1 MSTTVFTIDA
11 NQVSNPNL
19 ESLRQ
24 YIPDVEITSYAV
36 GARRGGVPA
45 TTATIEIDENTVV
58 VAEFENN
65 IKWFYDKAAFTAKIK
80 QQQPA
85 GRSAATGRG
94 LEIPVIWQE
103 GGPSRGLISGMLKL
117 LGISVVKKTIGKSV
131 AKTIAA
137 RIEEKNSNVLYQCDR
152 DFNLVPFNS
161 ATSKDTVPKY
171 LLFLHGTGSSTS
183 GSFYGLK
190 KEQNGKVYDALFKKY
205 NGNLIAYEH
214 RTFTQNPVRNVIDLL
229 KQLPDN
235 VNLDLVSHS
244 RGGLVG
250 EVLARIGK
258 AEERRAF
265 TKKETDLLGLNEE
278 AVGLLADITELHA
291 VLSKKNIKVE
301 RFVRVACPA
310 AGTTLV
316 SDRMDTLLNVL
327 FNIFSNMPF
336 EVVSSIAE
344 GLKALVMAVVD
355 EKNDPKT
362 LPGIECMK
370 PDSDFIKVL
379 NFKDTQ
385 IDSELFV
392 IAGDAQG
399 EGFVNRLKMFLVD
412 AFYREDNDLVVN
424 TASMKRGTTRKTPVS
439 VYDERRSNV
448 NHFNYFVN
456 TTSQNIIYDALAGGA
471 PGLGRG
477 IAQFDSA
484 GDNLPI
490 PVIEGPVSRAGKTI
504 ADQPVLYVLPGIMG
518 SHLQDGGDRIWL
530 NYLRMATGGLR
541 RLKIDAPAITPSGI
555 NGSAY
560 GDFVQYFS
568 STHYVIPYAYDWR
581 KSVFDAA
588 DQLNKH
594 VKQSL
599 KQTAKT
605 ISFMVHSMGGLVLR
619 AFAVKHPDTWK
630 ELNKR
635 ANFRVLMLGT
645 PNQGSYDI
653 PRILLGIGKNINL
666 VSILDITQSKK
677 TLLQQFIRY
686 PGLLNL
692 LPAFG
697 DIDFTV
703 KDNWTK
709 IMSAARS
716 EYPIPDTGDLTT
728 FSEMLAPAFKEFQWD
743 PAVVCYVAGKDDLTA
758 IKMDIDTENQRID
771 FYGTAKGDG
780 SVTWDSIPV
789 ELRETSTYYIT
800 AKHGDM
806 ANHAE
811 SYAGYRELLERGK
824 TRLLSAVM
832 PAARG
837 GEEKIELMPQ
847 IDPAILTNE
856 AELSKQIMGMEVQQ
870 AKPDLM
876 DVSISITHGDMGHA
890 LYPVMAGHF
899 IGDSIIQAEQVLN
912 QKLDNY
918 FTIRY
923 EANNYPGKIGTHE
936 ILVKKDSR
944 PAGGIVVGLGDFGG
958 LTENTLYQT
967 LKQALL
973 SYITKCRELQPIA
986 DKEQHTVGISTLL
999 IGSGFGGLTIYSC
1012 IRAIMMAVKEAND
1025 FFDPAL
1031 HKDYPLIGHV
1041 EIVELYQHKAVQAAR
1056 IIGSLLETSEL
1067 FSGFVFQPDTI
1078 KRVSGSQNRI
1088 PDDIQSDWWHRLKVY
1103 ESDAEVK
1110 ENSKT
1115 RVIRFSSITDKAR
1128 SEEEVLGANINIVD
1142 QLIAKTAKYS
1152 RNEPGLCETLY
1163 EMLIPYNFKG
1173 YGSDLRNIVLI
1184 VDKETARYPWEMLRD
1199 AYGGSADPIVT
1210 KAGFIR
1216 QLSTGTYRVNNELAK
1231 NDNAVVIG
1239 NPLLNG
1245 YYPNLPGAGSEAAMV
1260 ADQLKERNFSV
1271 LPFINQPGADAIIS
1285 LYSKSYKILHVA
1297 AHGVVND
1304 KKTGQTGVVMGE
1316 ELIITPSDFKQIR
1329 YVPELIFINCCS
1341 LGIINKED
1349 EDRLQRKYEVAAGV
1363 GTQLVEMGAKAVIV
1377 AGWEVDDAAAK
1388 CFSETFYRFM
1398 LDGRSFGESVRFARK
1413 ITYENFP
1420 LVNTWGAYQCYG
1432 DPFYTLR
1439 NSTGNKK
1446 IQKEHYYDIIEAV
1459 NRLETFISKLEAA
1472 TGRMGD
1478 KQLEKLILELEA
1490 IIEAVAEHP
1499 EWKEDAGVLS
1509 LIGDAYKELD
1519 QMDKAIFYYEQLF
1532 SLENSRYSFHTVEQY
1547 CNSNIRYTVDCI
1559 DDLFAQN
1566 GTVDKDKLEEAYT
1579 TIEAM
1584 IVQLQGLGVA
1594 KTSERLSVLASAYK
1608 AKATLDLYDKEKI
1621 ADNFDNLVKA
1631 AGYYRQSFEQFR
1643 KAKGKI
1649 YHYPLYN
1656 WLQLATVL
1664 NYILSEEK
1672 ITTYNEDGLLSYP
1685 TDLNDLIQFSDIDAL
1700 DMESIK
1706 PDFWNKT
1713 SVSMKFLVLLLKT
1726 DKDHEIEQYQKLIT
1740 GTYQTTWKVEGSQ
1753 KKIRSVIRY
1762 LELLLELL
1770 QHSNKAGVRGK
1781 VTALQE
1787 IVAVLE
1793 QLDLE

>member
-1 MSTTVFTIDA
+1 MSTTVFNIDA
-11 NQVSNPNL
+11 NRVHNPDL
-19 ESLRQ
+19 ESLQQ
-24 YIPDVEITSYAV
+24 YFPEAEIVSYAV
-36 GARRGGVPA
+36 GARRGGLPA
-45 TTATIEIDENTVV
+45 TTTAIEIDDKAVV
-58 VAEFENN
+58 IAEFEDN
-65 IKWFYDKAAFTAKIK
+65 IKWFYDKPSFTAKVK

-85 GRSAATGRG
+85 GRSAATG
-94 LEIPVIWQE
+94 LEIPVVWQDDTT
-103 GGPSRGLISGMLKL
+103 SRGVVSGMLKL

-131 AKTIAA
+131 AKSIAA
-137 RIEEKNSNVLYQCDR
+137 RIEEKNSNILFQCDR
-152 DFNLVPFNS
+152 DFNLVPFS
-161 ATSKDTVPKY
+161 GVVSKDTIPKY
-171 LLFLHGTGSSTS
+171 LLFLHGTGSSTA

-205 NGNLIAYEH
+205 NGNVIAYEH

-235 VNLDLVSHS
+235 ISLDLVSHS

-258 AEERRAF
+258 VEEKKAF
-265 TKKETDLLGLNEE
+265 SRKETELLALNEE
-278 AVGLLADITELHA
+278 AAGLLADINELHA
-291 VLSKKNIKVE
+291 LLSKKNIRVD

-316 SDRMDTLLNVL
+316 SERMDTILNVL
-327 FNIFSNMPF
+327 FNILSNIPS
-336 EVVSSIAE
+336 EIVSGIAE

-379 NFKDTQ
+379 NFKDTR

-399 EGFVNRLKMFLVD
+399 EGFVNRMKMFLVD

-424 TASMKRGTTRKTPVS
+424 TASMKRGTMRKMPVQI
-439 VYDERRSNV
+439 YDERKSNV

-456 TTSQNIIYDALAGGA
+456 ITSQNIIYDVLAGSE

-477 IAQFDSA
+477 VVAVDYNMDIAA
-484 GDNLPI
+484 I
-490 PVIEGPVSRAGKTI
+490 PVLEGPVSRSGKTI
-504 ADQPVLYVLPGIMG
+504 AEQPVLYVLPGIMG

-541 RLKIDAPAITPSGI
+541 RLRIDAPSITASGI

-560 GDFVQYFS
+560 NDFVQYFS
-568 STHYVIPYAYDWR
+568 STHYVIPHAYDWR

-588 DQLNKH
+588 KQLNKS
-594 VKQSL
+594 VQESL
-599 KQTAKT
+599 KQTTKT

-619 AFAVKHPDTWK
+619 AFAVKYPDTWK

-703 KDNWTK
+703 KDNWNR
-709 IMSAARS
+709 IMTAAES
-716 EYPIPDTGDLTT
+716 VYPTPEMSDLSS
-728 FSEMLAPAFKEFQWD
+728 FAEMLAPAFKEFKWD
-743 PAVVCYVAGKDDLTA
+743 PEVVTYVAGKDELTA
-758 IKMDIDTENQRID
+758 KKMDIDEENRKVD
-771 FYGTAKGDG
+771 FYGTARGDG

-789 ELRETSTYYIT
+789 ELKNGSTYYIG

-806 ANHAE
+806 ASHAA
-811 SYAGYRELLERGK
+811 SFSGYREILEKGK
-824 TRLLSAVM
+824 TRLLSVTE
-832 PAARG
+832 PVARG
-837 GEEKIELMPQ
+837 GEDRIVLMPQ
-847 IDPAILTNE
+847 VDPAILTNE
-856 AELSKQIMGMEVQQ
+856 AELSKHIMGMEVEQP
-870 AKPDLM
+870 KPDAR
-876 DVSISITHGDMGHA
+876 DVRISITHGDMGHA

-899 IGDSIIQAEQVLN
+899 VGDSIIQAEQVLN

-936 ILVKKDSR
+936 IVIKKDSR
-944 PAGGIVVGLGDFGG
+944 PSGGIVVGLGDFGG
-958 LTENTLYQT
+958 LTENALCQT
-967 LKQALL
+967 MKQALL
-973 SYITKCRELQPIA
+973 SYITKSRELLPVGGEERNTI
-986 DKEQHTVGISTLL
+986 GISTLL
-999 IGSGFGGLTIYSC
+999 IGSGFGGLTVYSC
-1012 IRAIMMAVKEAND
+1012 IRAVMMAVKEAND
-1025 FFDPAL
+1025 FFEPEA
-1031 HKDYPLIGHV
+1031 HKDYPLIDHV

-1056 IIGSLLETSEL
+1056 IIANLLENSEF
-1067 FSGFVFQPDTI
+1067 FSGFVFLPGTI
-1078 KRVSGSQNRI
+1078 KKVSGSQNRI
-1088 PDDIQSDWWHRLKVY
+1088 PDDIQTDWWHRLKVY
-1103 ESDAEVK
+1103 ESEAAIG
-1110 ENSKT
+1110 ENNTT

-1128 SEEEVLGANINIVD
+1128 SEEEVLAANINIVD

-1152 RNEPGLCETLY
+1152 RNEAGLCETLY

-1216 QLSTGTYRVNNELAK
+1216 QLSTGTYRVNSELSK
-1231 NDNAVVIG
+1231 GDNALVIG

-1260 ADQLKERNFSV
+1260 ADQLKDRNFSV
-1271 LPFINQPGADAIIS
+1271 LSFINQPGSDAIIS
-1285 LYSKSYKILHVA
+1285 LYSKSYKILHIA

-1316 ELIITPSDFKQIR
+1316 ELIITPADFKQIR
-1329 YVPELIFINCCS
+1329 YVPELIFVNCCS
-1341 LGIINKED
+1341 LGVINKED
-1349 EDRLQRKYEVAAGV
+1349 EIRLQRKFEVAAGI

-1388 CFSETFYRFM
+1388 CFSETFYHFM
-1398 LDGRSFGESVRFARK
+1398 LDGRPFGEAVRFARK

-1439 NSTGNKK
+1439 NSTGGKK
-1446 IQKEHYYDIIEAV
+1446 VKEEHYYDIVEAV

-1472 TGRMGD
+1472 TGRMEGR
-1478 KQLEKLILELEA
+1478 QLEKLTQELEA
-1490 IIEAVAEHP
+1490 IINAIEEHP

-1509 LIGDAYKELD
+1509 LIADAYKELD
-1519 QMDKAIFYYEQLF
+1519 LMEQAIFYYEQLF
-1532 SLENSRYSFHTVEQY
+1532 SLEDARYSFRTVEQY
-1547 CNSNIRYTVDCI
+1547 CSSNIRYTVDCI
-1559 DDLFAQN
+1559 DELWAQT
-1566 GTVDKDKLEEAYT
+1566 GVVERERLEEAYR
-1579 TIEAM
+1579 TIDAM
-1584 IVQLQGLGVA
+1584 IVQLQGLGVV
-1594 KTSERLSVLASAYK
+1594 KTSERLSMLASAYK
-1608 AKATLDLYDKEKI
+1608 AKAALDLYDEDRVK
-1621 ADNFDNLVKA
+1621 DNFDHLVKA

-1643 KAKGKI
+1643 KTKGKI

-1664 NYILSEEK
+1664 HCVLTEEK
-1672 ITTYNEDGLLSYP
+1672 IATYNEDGLLSYP
-1685 TDLNDLIQFSDIDAL
+1685 PDLNDLIQFTDIDTL
-1700 DMESIK
+1700 DMENQR

-1713 SVSMKFLVLLLKT
+1713 SPGMKFLVLLLLSKN
-1726 DKDHEIEQYQKLIT
+1726 DQEIEQYRKSIT
-1740 GTYQTTWKVEGSQ
+1740 GTYQTAWKVEGSQ

-1762 LELLLELL
+1762 LELLMDLL
-1770 QHSNKAGVRGK
+1770 QHSQSTEVTGK
-1781 VTALQE
+1781 ITALQE
-1787 IVAVLE
+1787 IVSALE
-1793 QLDLE
+1793 QLDIE

>member
-1 MSTTVFTIDA
+1 MSTTVFTIEA
-11 NQVSNPNL
+11 NRIHNPEL
-19 ESLRQ
+19 ESLQQ
-24 YIPDVEITSYAV
+24 YFPEVEITSYAV
-36 GARRGGVPA
+36 GARRGGLPA
-45 TTATIEIDENTVV
+45 STATIEIADNAVV

-65 IKWFYDKAAFTAKIK
+65 IKWYYDKAAFTAKIK

-85 GRSAATGRG
+85 GRGASEEG
-94 LEIPVIWQE
+94 LEIPVIWQD
-103 GGPSRGLISGMLKL
+103 GNASRGLISGMLKL
-117 LGISVVKKTIGKSV
+117 LGINIVKKAIGKNV
-131 AKTIAA
+131 AQAIAA
-137 RIEEKNSNVLYQCDR
+137 RIEEKNGNILYQCDR
-152 DFNLVPFNS
+152 DFNLVPLNNI
-161 ATSKDTVPKY
+161 TSKDAVPKY
-171 LLFLHGTGSSTS
+171 LLFLHGTGSSTI
-183 GSFYGLK
+183 GSFEGLK

-205 NGNLIAYEH
+205 NGNVVAYEH

-235 VNLDLVSHS
+235 VSLDLISHS

-258 AEERRAF
+258 AEEKRAF
-265 TKKETDLLGLNEE
+265 TRKETDLLGLNDE
-278 AVGLLADITELHA
+278 AAGLLADITELHLLLA
-291 VLSKKNIKVE
+291 KKNIKVD

-327 FNIFSNMPF
+327 FNILSNIPS
-336 EVVSSIAE
+336 ELVSGIAE

-424 TASMKRGTTRKTPVS
+424 TASMKRGTTRKMPAH

-456 TTSQNIIYDALAGGA
+456 VSSQNIIYDALAA
-471 PGLGRG
+471 SDPGLGRG
-477 IAQFDSA
+477 VTQFDPA
-484 GDNLPI
+484 NDGLPVPI
-490 PVIEGPVSRAGKTI
+490 VEGPVSRSGKTI

-541 RLKIDAPAITPSGI
+541 RLRIDSPTVTASGI

-560 GDFVQYFS
+560 NDFVQYFS

-581 KSVFDAA
+581 KSIFDAA
-588 DQLNKH
+588 DQLNKD
-594 VKQSL
+594 VLRSL
-599 KQTAKT
+599 ADTKKT

-619 AFAVKHPDTWK
+619 AFAIRHADTWK
-630 ELNKR
+630 ELKQR

-666 VSILDITQSKK
+666 VAILDITQSKK
-677 TLLQQFIRY
+677 TLLQQFVRY

-703 KDNWTK
+703 KDNWNK

-716 EYPIPDTGDLTT
+716 EYPMPDSKDLST
-728 FSEMLAPAFKEFQWD
+728 FAEMLDAGFKGFRWD
-743 PAVVCYVAGKDDLTA
+743 PEVVIYVAGKGDLTA
-758 IKMDIDTENQRID
+758 KKMEIDTENQRVD
-771 FYGTAKGDG
+771 FYGTPRGDG
-780 SVTWDSIPV
+780 SVTWDSIPA
-789 ELRETSTYYIT
+789 ELLSNTYYIA

-806 ANHAE
+806 ASHTDA
-811 SYAGYRELLERGK
+811 YAGYRELLEKGK
-824 TRLLSAVM
+824 TRLLSTVAPV
-832 PAARG
+832 ARG
-837 GEEKIELMPQ
+837 DEDRMELMPQ
-847 IDPAILTNE
+847 TDPAVLTNE
-856 AELSKQIMGMEVQQ
+856 EELSKHVMGMEVRQ
-870 AKPDLM
+870 ARPDAR

-899 IGDSIIQAEQVLN
+899 VGDSIIQAEQVLN

-936 ILVKKDSR
+936 IVIKKDSR
-944 PAGGIVVGLGDFGG
+944 PSGGIVVGLGDFGE
-958 LTENTLYQT
+958 LTENTLYVT
-967 LKQALL
+967 MKQALL
-973 SYITKCRELQPIA
+973 SYITKCRELEPMT
-986 DKEQHTVGISTLL
+986 DKENNTVGVSMLL
-999 IGSGFGGLTIYSC
+999 IGSGFGGLTVYSC
-1012 IRAIMMAVKEAND
+1012 IRAIMMAVKAAND
-1025 FFDPAL
+1025 FFDPAV
-1031 HKDYPLIGHV
+1031 HKDYPLIDHV

-1056 IIGSLLETSEL
+1056 IIANLLENSEL
-1067 FSGFVFQPDTI
+1067 FSGFVFLPNII
-1078 KRVSGSQNRI
+1078 KKVSGSQNRI
-1088 PDDIQSDWWHRLKVY
+1088 PDDIQTDWWHRLKVY
-1103 ESDAEVK
+1103 ESEAAAT
-1110 ENSKT
+1110 ENKKT

-1128 SEEEVLGANINIVD
+1128 SEEEVLAANINIVD

-1210 KAGFIR
+1210 KAGFVR
-1216 QLSTGTYRVNNELAK
+1216 QLSTGTYRVNSELAK
-1231 NDNAVVIG
+1231 NDNALVIG
-1239 NPLLNG
+1239 NPLLNN
-1245 YYPNLPGAGSEAAMV
+1245 YYPNLPGAGAEAAMV
-1260 ADQLKERNFSV
+1260 AEQLKERGFAV
-1271 LPFINQPGADAIIS
+1271 IPFINQPGADAIIS
-1285 LYSKSYKILHVA
+1285 LYSKSYKILHIA

-1304 KKTGQTGVVMGE
+1304 KNTGQTGVVMGE
-1316 ELIITPSDFKQIR
+1316 ELIITPADFKQIR
-1329 YVPELIFINCCS
+1329 FVPELIFVNCCS
-1341 LGIINKED
+1341 LGVINKED
-1349 EDRLQRKYEVAAGV
+1349 EDRLQRKYEVAAGI
-1363 GTQLVEMGAKAVIV
+1363 GTQLIEMGAKAVIV

-1388 CFSETFYRFM
+1388 CFSEAFYRFM
-1398 LDGRSFGESVRFARK
+1398 LDGRSFGEAVRFARK
-1413 ITYENFP
+1413 LTYENFP

-1439 NSTGNKK
+1439 NSSGSKK
-1446 IQKEHYYDIIEAV
+1446 VQAEHYYDAVEAI
-1459 NRLETFISKLEAA
+1459 NRLETFNSKLEAA
-1472 TGRMGD
+1472 TGRMAAQKLD
-1478 KQLEKLILELEA
+1478 KLSQELEA
-1490 IIEAVAEHP
+1490 IIEAVEEHP
-1499 EWKEDAGVLS
+1499 EWKEDAGILS
-1509 LIGDAYKELD
+1509 LIADAYKELD

-1532 SLENSRYSFHTVEQY
+1532 ALEDARYTFRTVEQY
-1547 CNSNIRYTVDCI
+1547 CNSNVRFTVESI
-1559 DDLFAQN
+1559 DNLAAKDAAI
-1566 GTVDKDKLEEAYT
+1566 DKGVLEEANK
-1579 TIEAM
+1579 TIDAM
-1584 IVQLQGLGVA
+1584 IVQLQGLGIV
-1594 KTSERLSVLASAYK
+1594 KTSERLSMLASAYK
-1608 AKATLDLYDKEKI
+1608 GKAALELYNKDNTD
-1621 ADNFDNLVKA
+1621 DNFEDLVKA
-1631 AGYYRQSFEQFR
+1631 TDYYRQSFEQFR
-1643 KAKGKI
+1643 KTKGKI

-1664 NYILSEEK
+1664 LYVLPEEK
-1672 ITTYNEDGLLSYP
+1672 IATYNEHGLLSYP
-1685 TDLNDLIQFSDIDAL
+1685 TDLNDLLQFIDMDTL

-1713 SVSMKFLVLLLKT
+1713 SEGMKFLLLLLKS
-1726 DKDHEIEQYQKLIT
+1726 DKDQEVERYRKLIT
-1740 GTYQTTWKVEGSQ
+1740 DIYQATWKVEGSL
-1753 KKIRSVIRY
+1753 KKIRSVVRY
-1762 LELLLELL
+1762 LELLIELL
-1770 QHSNKAGVRGK
+1770 GRSQKATVAIK
-1781 VTALQE
+1781 ITALQE
-1787 IVAVLE
+1787 IVALLE